1 MENFG
6 MTFPKKGHAE
16 SQKIVGME
24 VNQHSG
30 KTLANHSNAIT
41 SLARKHK
48 AKAPYMHV
56 LNRFGH

>member
-16 SQKIVGME
+16 SQKIIGME

-41 SLARKHK
+41 SLA
-48 AKAPYMHV
+48 
-56 LNRFGH
+56 